1 MLASVVVDYKKFV
14 SVQIV
19 LLVVGSFATFMI
31 YGIYDAKS
39 FIVGGL
45 VMLSANVVFFLRL
58 FFKKQFDPAIEIMIF
73 YLSELLKLII
83 VAVVTIMVAIYIKPS
98 LFPYIFGLILLQLA
112 TCFIPM
118 FMKRVR

>member
-14 SVQIV
+14 SLQVL
-19 LLVVGSFATFMI
+19 LLVVGSFATFMM

-39 FIVGGL
+39 FVMGGL
-45 VMLSANVVFFLRL
+45 VMLLANVVFFLRL
-58 FFKKQFDPAIEIMIF
+58 FFKKQFDPTIEIMIF
-73 YLSELLKLII
+73 YVSELLKLLI
-83 VAVVTIMVAIYIKPS
+83 VAVITVVVLIYIKPS
-98 LFPYIFGLILLQLA
+98 LFPYIVGLILLQLA

>member
-14 SVQIV
+14 SLQVL
-19 LLVVGSFATFMI
+19 LLVVGSFATFMM
-31 YGIYDAKS
+31 YGSYEAKS
-39 FIVGGL
+39 FVMGGL

-73 YLSELLKLII
+73 YVSELLKLVI
-83 VAVVTIMVAIYIKPS
+83 VAVVTIIMAIYIKPS
-98 LFPYIFGLILLQLA
+98 LFSYIFGLILLQLA